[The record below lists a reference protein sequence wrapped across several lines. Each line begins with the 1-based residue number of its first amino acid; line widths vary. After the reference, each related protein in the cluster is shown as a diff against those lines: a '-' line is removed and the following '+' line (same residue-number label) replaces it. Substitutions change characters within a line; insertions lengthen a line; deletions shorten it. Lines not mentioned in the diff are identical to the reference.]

1 MKEKTCCFTGHREI
15 RKEDETGVK
24 SRIREQALALLAEGY
39 AIFLA
44 GGARGFDMLAAET
57 VLELR
62 EREGKDLRLVSV
74 LPCPDWREGWA
85 EEEIRREDSILERS
99 DEISFSGEKDRR
111 RSFLDRDRK
120 MVDGASVCVAWCTRR
135 SGGTAYTVRYALKQ
149 GVRVINLADRD
160 IGEMFPA
167 K

>member
-1 MKEKTCCFTGHREI
+1 
-15 RKEDETGVK
+15 
-24 SRIREQALALLAEGY
+24 
-39 AIFLA
+39 
-44 GGARGFDMLAAET
+44 MLP
-57 VLELR
+57 ELS
-62 EREGKDLRLVSV
+62 GKNN
-74 LPCPDWREGWA
+74 
-85 EEEIRREDSILERS
+85 
-99 DEISFSGEKDRR
+99 R